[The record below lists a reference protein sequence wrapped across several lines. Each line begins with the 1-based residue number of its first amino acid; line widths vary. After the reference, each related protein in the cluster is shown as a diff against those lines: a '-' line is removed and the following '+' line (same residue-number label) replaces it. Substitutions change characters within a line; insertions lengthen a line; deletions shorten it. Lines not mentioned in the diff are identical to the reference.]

1 MPRARS
7 KKKTVKKKMASV
19 WKKEKPP
26 GSAMP
31 ITGHLVELRSRLI
44 KSLIVLGIFCGIALQ
59 EIDLILKVLKRLL
72 PADLY
77 FNSPSEVL
85 WVSFKVA
92 FFAGFIVSFPFVLF
106 QVWKFI
112 SPGLEP
118 KERKLF
124 FPFILGGSFFFV
136 AGVLFCYFFVLP
148 FALSYLVQFG
158 VERGIK
164 PQIILTSYIDF
175 ILKLMMAFGLIF
187 MIPIALILL
196 AKAGIISSRVLV
208 KNRRYAILIN
218 SLIAAVLTPTPDL
231 FNMMLMLVPL
241 LILYEIGIW
250 GIRLLGEGPSKTIK
264 GSGKVSPV

>member
-1 MPRARS
+1 MVS
-7 KKKTVKKKMASV
+7 L
-19 WKKEKPP
+19 WKKEKKTE
-26 GSAMP
+26 STMP

-44 KSLIVLGIFCGIALQ
+44 KSLVVLGIFFGIALQ
-59 EIDLILKVLKRLL
+59 EIDPILKVLKKLL

-77 FNSPSEVL
+77 FNSPSEAL

-92 FFAGFIVSFPFVLF
+92 FFAGFFVSFPFVLF

-118 KERKLF
+118 KERKWV

-136 AGVLFCYFFVLP
+136 AGVLFCYFVVLP

-196 AKAGIISSRVLV
+196 AKAGIVSSRVLA

-218 SLIAAVLTPTPDL
+218 SIIAAVLTPTPDV
-231 FNMMLMLVPL
+231 FNMMLMMIPL
-241 LILYEIGIW
+241 LILYELGIW
-250 GIRLLGEGPSKTIK
+250 GIRLLGEGPPKTIK